1 MIILSF
7 GVTCTFFQAIIFGV
21 TGERLGNSLRK
32 RLFDSLINK
41 DVGFFDENRTGELIS
56 RISSDTQ
63 VVQEGLTT
71 AVAMSVREIA
81 KVIVVCVVVAFYSWQ
96 VALITAGCMAPSI
109 IVTRLSVSWMMSSG

>member
-1 MIILSF
+1 M
-7 GVTCTFFQAIIFGV
+7 TIFGV
-21 TGERLGNSLRK
+21 AGERLGNSLRK
-32 RLFDSLINK
+32 QLFGSLINK

-81 KVIVVCVVVAFYSWQ
+81 KVILVFVIIFLYSWQ
-96 VALITAGCMAPSI
+96 VALIAIGTMAPSI
-109 IVTRLSVSWMMSSG
+109 IVTKVAMGWMMSSGELV